1 MSPRTAEQFEGIREE
16 RKTLIMDVA
25 LEHFAKEGY
34 HKTTINHIA
43 RHAGMSKG
51 LMYNYF
57 ISKESLL
64 FEIIMRSVNE
74 IYADFDRNKDGQLS
88 EEEFEFFIRRLF
100 DLLKDKKTFWR
111 LVFQLVMQNEVREKL
126 VNMFPSSASSNEKN
140 KNTSDQAFLNSIVN
154 ILTEYFVRKKKNK
167 GSAYDP
173 HRELNLFILML
184 KGFALSFV
192 YMDDN
197 GDGYYEKTIN
207 DIIAKYK

>member
-126 VNMFPSSASSNEKN
+126 VNMFPSSAGSNEKN

-154 ILTEYFVRKKKNK
+154 TLTEYFVRKKKNK

>member
-1 MSPRTAEQFEGIREE
+1 MSPRTAEQFEEMREE
-16 RKTLIMDVA
+16 RKTHIMDVA

-34 HKTTINHIA
+34 HKTTISHIA
-43 RHAGMSKG
+43 RHAGISKG

-74 IYADFDRNKDGQLS
+74 MYADFDRNKDGYLT

-100 DLLKDKKTFWR
+100 LLMKEKKTFWR
-111 LVFQLVMQNEVREKL
+111 LIFQLVMQNEVREKL
-126 VNMFPSSASSNEKN
+126 LSMFPSSGIFLQESKIFP
-140 KNTSDQAFLNSIVN
+140 DQALLNSIVTT
-154 ILTEYFVRKKKNK
+154 LTDYFVRKKEHEAA
-167 GSAYDP
+167 GYDP
-173 HRELNLFILML
+173 VSELNLFVLML

-197 GDGYYEKTIN
+197 DAGYHERTIT

>member
-1 MSPRTAEQFEGIREE
+1 MSPRTHEQFEEMREE
-16 RKTLIMDVA
+16 RKTLIMNVA

-57 ISKESLL
+57 TSKESLL

-74 IYADFDRNKDGQLS
+74 MYADFDRDKDGHLS

-100 DLLKDKKTFWR
+100 NLLKEKKTFWR
-111 LVFQLVMQNEVREKL
+111 LLFQLLMQNEVREKL
-126 VNMFPSSASSNEKN
+126 LISFPSSGIFMEEK
-140 KNTSDQAFLNSIVN
+140 KNIPEQTLLNSIL
-154 ILTEYFVRKKKNK
+154 ISLTDYFVRKKAHE
-167 GSAYDP
+167 SAGYDP
-173 HRELNLFILML
+173 SRELNMFALMI

-192 YMDDN
+192 YMDDV
-197 GDGYYEKTIN
+197 DDTYYEKTIN

>member
-1 MSPRTAEQFEGIREE
+1 MSPRTPEQFEEMREE

-43 RHAGMSKG
+43 RHAGISKG

-57 ISKESLL
+57 TSKESLL

-74 IYADFDRNKDGQLS
+74 MYSDFDRNKDGYLS

-100 DLLKDKKTFWR
+100 NLLKEKKSFWR
-111 LVFQLVMQNEVREKL
+111 LLFQLVMQNDVREKL
-126 VNMFPSSASSNEKN
+126 LISFSSSGNFMEEKRN
-140 KNTSDQAFLNSIVN
+140 NPDQTFLNSIL
-154 ILTEYFVRKKKNK
+154 ITLTDYFVRKKEMKSS
-167 GSAYDP
+167 GYDP
-173 HRELNLFILML
+173 SRELNLFTLML

-197 GDGYYEKTIN
+197 DDGYYEKTVN
-207 DIIAKYK
+207 DIIEKYK

>member
-1 MSPRTAEQFEGIREE
+1 MREE

-34 HKTTINHIA
+34 HKTTISHIA

-57 ISKESLL
+57 TSKESLL

-74 IYADFDRNKDGQLS
+74 MYSDFDRNKDGYLS

-100 DLLKDKKTFWR
+100 NLMKEKKTFWR
-111 LVFQLVMQNEVREKL
+111 LIFQLVMQNEVREKL
-126 VNMFPSSASSNEKN
+126 LNMFPSSGIFMEENRLIP
-140 KNTSDQAFLNSIVN
+140 DQALLNSIV
-154 ILTEYFVRKKKNK
+154 ITLTDYFVRKKVKEK
-167 GSAYDP
+167 PGYDP
-173 HRELNLFILML
+173 ISELNLFILML
-184 KGFALSFV
+184 KGFALSYV

-197 GDGYYEKTIN
+197 DQGYHEKTLT

>member
-1 MSPRTAEQFEGIREE
+1 MSPRTHEQFEVMREE
-16 RKTLIMDVA
+16 RKALIMDVA

-34 HKTTINHIA
+34 HKTTISHIA

-57 ISKESLL
+57 TSKESLL

-74 IYADFDRNKDGQLS
+74 MYVDFDRNKDGHLS

-100 DLLKDKKTFWR
+100 NMLKEKKTFWR
-111 LVFQLVMQNEVREKL
+111 LLFQLVMQNEVREKL
-126 VNMFPSSASSNEKN
+126 TNMFPSTEVIIQENRN
-140 KNTSDQAFLNSIVN
+140 IPDQAFLNSIV
-154 ILTEYFVRKKKNK
+154 ITLTEYFVRKKELESP
-167 GSAYDP
+167 GYDP
-173 HRELNLFILML
+173 FRELNLFILML

-197 GDGYYEKTIN
+197 GYHEKTIN
-207 DIIAKYK
+207 DIIVKYK

>member
-1 MSPRTAEQFEGIREE
+1 MSPRTAEQFEEMREE

-34 HKTTINHIA
+34 YKTTISHIA

-57 ISKESLL
+57 TSKESLL

-74 IYADFDRNKDGQLS
+74 MYSDFDRNKDGYLS

-100 DLLKDKKTFWR
+100 NLMKEKKTFWR
-111 LVFQLVMQNEVREKL
+111 LIFQLVMQNDVREKL
-126 VNMFPSSASSNEKN
+126 LNMFPSSGIFMEESRIIP
-140 KNTSDQAFLNSIVN
+140 DQAFLNSIV
-154 ILTEYFVRKKKNK
+154 ITLTDYFVRKKENK
-167 GSAYDP
+167 IAGYDP
-173 HRELNLFILML
+173 LRELNLFILML

-197 GDGYYEKTIN
+197 DDEYYEKTIN

>member
-1 MSPRTAEQFEGIREE
+1 MREE

-34 HKTTINHIA
+34 HKTTISHIA

-57 ISKESLL
+57 TSKESLL

-74 IYADFDRNKDGQLS
+74 MYSDFDRNKDGYLS

-100 DLLKDKKTFWR
+100 NLMKEKKTFWR
-111 LVFQLVMQNEVREKL
+111 LIFQLVMQNEVREKL
-126 VNMFPSSASSNEKN
+126 LNMFPSSGIFMEENRLIP
-140 KNTSDQAFLNSIVN
+140 DQALLNSIV
-154 ILTEYFVRKKKNK
+154 ITLTDYFVRKKVKEK
-167 GSAYDP
+167 SGYDP
-173 HRELNLFILML
+173 ISELNLFILML
-184 KGFALSFV
+184 KGFALSYV

-197 GDGYYEKTIN
+197 DQGYHEKTLT